1 LTDDLAAQEET
12 LLDNQTQED
21 MARPRVEQKRQILLE
36 DGKEGEEGEEEGDE
50 EEEQEKTE
58 TEAQPLVDT
67 GDVEDEDDDE
77 EDDEEEDDEEDEEQM
92 EVRKGQTK
100 FIDKLCV
107 IRPRTEK
114 LSLLAQYWIAAK
126 QTERPEPGGV
136 DAGSVA
142 EGDQALESCGAGKSH
157 TAADPETR
165 PG

>member
-1 LTDDLAAQEET
+1 
-12 LLDNQTQED
+12 

-58 TEAQPLVDT
+58 TEAQPVVDT

-77 EDDEEEDDEEDEEQM
+77 EEDDEEDEEEM